1 MLWETVRLL
10 RRLRPDTGKPP
21 DLIVRRARAFEP
33 RTDPSNTQRAE
44 SMTITN
50 IVNEARK
57 MNPPD
62 VSFRYLMNN
71 PTGEGPV
78 GDISVAV
85 S

>member
-1 MLWETVRLL
+1 
-10 RRLRPDTGKPP
+10 
-21 DLIVRRARAFEP
+21 
-33 RTDPSNTQRAE
+33 
-44 SMTITN
+44 MTITN